1 MVFRR
6 PRHHN
11 KLSPE
16 IRRQLA
22 WSVRYDPNLVGG
34 GASILSAALSSQ
46 RTSGPAPLAITY
58 SAKDSTVTGLTA
70 DQVWRNIYCRFE
82 VVGETGAS
90 NYATTGLDR
99 YLQTGAPVCAFNL
112 LDPGTYTIR
121 VTATLGT
128 PWATGHY
135 YVADDYVTQ
144 GGTTYQCET
153 AHTSGTFATD
163 LAAARWVAVTAASDT
178 EEISVTVTDPDTVF
192 AGTDTV
198 CISTSGNFT
207 GKPTGASEVTGSSTT
222 ITSNKR
228 YLYRRGES
236 FSSITVPMGVS
247 NIIIGAYGSG
257 AKPIINRIGSAGSGT
272 LTTWPHTVIVRD
284 INSPKINADTT
295 PYRWTIYNC
304 DIPTDDIDDGIDFGA
319 ALNFWND
326 NHSSPSSLSW
336 PRENHVF
343 ECTVTRDAASANLG
357 ISGYF
362 NFGGVVANS
371 VDLTYE
377 HSMRIWQTSNAF
389 IAHNAAVGISDADPI
404 RHALKIMS
412 SGNCVVWAPL
422 ITDTGGIAWP
432 GTYEGVGG
440 LGSFNVVVADNILGS
455 TLFNNNWIFAA
466 GPQNGD
472 AETVEVFQDFIYE
485 RNIHIRPS
493 PPIAWNSDTNLC
505 AKRGTHRFNTVQ
517 GGATIEA
524 NTTTS
529 AEYNQGAG
537 TGRQVMR
544 DFWCGPY
551 YGQGV

>member
-1 MVFRR
+1 MGV
-6 PRHHN
+6 
-11 KLSPE
+11 
-16 IRRQLA
+16 
-22 WSVRYDPNLVGG
+22 LVLKRS
-34 GASILSAALSSQ
+34 GAAQSSILSASLASP

-58 SAKDSTVTGLTA
+58 SAKDSTITGMTA
-70 DQVWRNIYCRFE
+70 DQVWRNIWCRFE
-82 VVGETGAS
+82 VVGETGVS
-90 NYATTGLDR
+90 NYTTTGLDR
-99 YLQTGAPVCAFNL
+99 YLQTGGPICSFNL
-112 LDPGTYTIR
+112 LDPGSYTVR
-121 VTATLGT
+121 LTATLGT

-144 GGTTYQCET
+144 SGNTYQCLV

-163 LAAARWVAVTAASDT
+163 LSNGEWELYQAGTITDTDEINVTAQ
-178 EEISVTVTDPDTVF
+178 DPDVVF
-192 AGTDTV
+192 AGTNTI

-207 GKPTGASEVTGSSTT
+207 GAPAGCTQRTSSTIGT
-222 ITSNKR
+222 VSSDKR
-228 YLYRRGES
+228 FLFFTDES
-236 FSSITVPMGVS
+236 FATVDIPMGVS
-247 NIIIGAYGSG
+247 NIIVGSYGSG
-257 AKPIINRIGSAGSGT
+257 AKPIINRIYSAESGT
-272 LTTWPHTVIVRD
+272 LLTWPHTVIIQD
-284 INSPKINADTT
+284 IETPKINSNTS

-304 DIPTDDIDDGIDFGA
+304 DIPTDDIEAGIDFGA
-319 ALNFWND
+319 ALGFYYD
-326 NHSSPSSLSW
+326 NHSSPGSMNW
-336 PRENHVF
+336 PRENHIF
-343 ECTVTRDAASANLG
+343 ECNVTRDAASANLG

-362 NFGGVVANS
+362 NFGGLVANS
-371 VDLTYE
+371 IDRTYE
-377 HSMRIWQTSNAF
+377 HSIRIWQSSNGF
-389 IAHNAAVGISDADPI
+389 IGHNAAVGIADASPS
-404 RHALKIMS
+404 RHALKMMS
-412 SGNCVVWAPL
+412 SGNWVEWAPL

-517 GGATIEA
+517 GGGAVEC

-529 AEYNQGAG
+529 GEYNGGPG